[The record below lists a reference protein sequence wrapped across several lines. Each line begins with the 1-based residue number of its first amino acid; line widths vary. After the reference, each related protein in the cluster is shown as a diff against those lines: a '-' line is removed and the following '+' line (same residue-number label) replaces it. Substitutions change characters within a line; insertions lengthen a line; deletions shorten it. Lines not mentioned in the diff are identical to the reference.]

1 MVCGS
6 YSVGKEKVFLG
17 MCFAGESMLT
27 LSFDVFFLFVFELYG
42 AFSTPLKI
50 RKSVIIGYLGMR
62 DMADP
67 NV

>member
-27 LSFDVFFLFVFELYG
+27 LSFDVFFVFELYG

-50 RKSVIIGYLGMR
+50 RKSDIS
-62 DMADP
+62 A
-67 NV
+67 